1 MANYYSLI
9 TGLPDLMLDESK
21 PSYSVSDFKEI
32 CNEQLSET
40 DKRIAYYFFLRYDCL
55 NIVKLLKN
63 PDATIDANGNL
74 TLEQC
79 KELIAEADEMNATV
93 PCDAPRF
100 LMDFILEYPKKVE
113 LGNYFAEDAVL
124 LEYYRYAMKCT
135 EPEVASWFELNFN
148 IINIL
153 TAYIARNYGW
163 KIEAYVLNDNEV
175 SDTILKNQQAKDFNL
190 SPIIDYVDD
199 IIKIAECE
207 DPVMKEKQIDA
218 FKWVWLD
225 ETIFFEPFSIVA
237 VFAYLC
243 KLDMSERWQKLDVEK
258 GRETFTQIVDNL
270 RNEARVPDEF
280 KK

>member
-9 TGLPDLMLDESK
+9 TGLPDLILDESK

-63 PDATIDANGNL
+63 PDAIIDANGNL

-113 LGNYFAEDAVL
+113 SGNFFAEDAVL
-124 LEYYRYAMKCT
+124 LEYYRYAMKCA
-135 EPEVASWFELNFN
+135 EPEIASWFELNFN

-153 TAYIARNYGW
+153 TAYLARNYGW

-243 KLDMSERWQKLDVEK
+243 KLDMSERWQMLDVEK